1 MDNFRHL
8 RTFLEFYAHFWTF
21 SSFAQVQKRTE
32 EFLGDQNPSKSKMSS
47 FGLKISFIRLKN
59 LQKKVCNF
67 YETKSKMSNFCLKMS
82 YSRKWK
88 YLKYPQFFI
97 SKPKLLILML
107 FGMWVHALSCFPLY
121 LQFFWDN
128 KIIFSY

>member
-67 YETKSKMSNFCLKMS
+67 YETKSKMSNFCLIAVCLIS
-82 YSRKWK
+82 YSKKWK

-97 SKPKLLILML
+97 SMFLKPFTCIKL
-107 FGMWVHALSCFPLY
+107 
-121 LQFFWDN
+121 
-128 KIIFSY
+128 FSTHYISSFLEIKKVKS